1 MKIRRCK
8 CRQAALER
16 CLTFLR
22 LTSAVQRRLTFLRLP
37 SHTHIPSCMSC
48 VLQLHYLCGRQALL
62 CTGSRQCLLPPPL
75 PPTRTQLHH
84 LVRWPALLMV
94 AARPSIAH
102 SFHMLTFL
110 SFPLC
115 SCTIW
120 VDGKPSCVQADG
132 SGKAIDCSDA
142 DAKDL
147 VATVRGNEDGVWEGM
162 AVLTAVTRPS
172 IALMLMPRTLSPR
185 CSAGG
190 DQGMERVRGVLI
202 W

>member
-1 MKIRRCK
+1 MALAASLTPASLSTCIYPLA
-8 CRQAALER
+8 CRA
-16 CLTFLR
+16 
-22 LTSAVQRRLTFLRLP
+22 
-37 SHTHIPSCMSC
+37 
-48 VLQLHYLCGRQALL
+48 Y
-62 CTGSRQCLLPPPL
+62 
-75 PPTRTQLHH
+75 
-84 LVRWPALLMV
+84 
-94 AARPSIAH
+94 
-102 SFHMLTFL
+102 
-110 SFPLC
+110 C

-120 VDGKPSCVQADG
+120 VDGQPSCVQAD
-132 SGKAIDCSDA
+132 GKAIDCSDA

-185 CSAGG
+185 YSAGG